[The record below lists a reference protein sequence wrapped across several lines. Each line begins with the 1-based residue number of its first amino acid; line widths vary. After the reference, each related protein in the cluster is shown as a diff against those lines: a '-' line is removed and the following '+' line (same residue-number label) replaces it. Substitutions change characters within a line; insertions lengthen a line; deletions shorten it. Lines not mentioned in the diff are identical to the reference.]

1 MLEAG
6 IIERAPHTNSY
17 VSPMRVVAKGK
28 DDFRLVI
35 DMRQANKA
43 IKRKYH
49 PIPMIENLLHKLDR
63 AKKFHCWISKVHI
76 TSNLADVTE
85 PLRRLTKSNESFRWE
100 QEQQKAFEEIK
111 RKLKE
116 ETVPHALFDSSLQC
130 KLYTDASGVGLGAV
144 LVQVQEDGTERAIMF
159 ASKSL
164 TKTEA
169 TYPQIHREALAMC
182 WAVEKFSY
190 YLLGREFTVVTDNK
204 ALKHIFNDEVMRT
217 EEDEELRLVMQA
229 VESERWSSN
238 LKYWKAFQNELT
250 VRNGILL
257 KGHQI
262 VLPETLRGQALRNAH
277 VAHAGCTA
285 VARDNPPEPMIRTFL
300 PHKPMDFV
308 AIDHWSAAIIT
319 SKLLIITDYYSRY
332 LWVIEVRDTT
342 SVETIKAY
350 YENNEDKYDK
360 LAGKLAKGVQFYNNE
375 RTHSS
380 TNTSPAELMF
390 GRRLRASLPIL
401 STDQLL
407 IDDDVREI
415 DTVNKHLGKEAAD
428 KRRQAKE
435 SEIEVGDTV
444 FMRARNT
451 DKLAARFNVEE
462 PCKIVKE
469 NRSNSSD

>member
-1 MLEAG
+1 M
-6 IIERAPHTNSY
+6 
-17 VSPMRVVAKGK
+17 
-28 DDFRLVI
+28 
-35 DMRQANKA
+35 
-43 IKRKYH
+43 
-49 PIPMIENLLHKLDR
+49 
-63 AKKFHCWISKVHI
+63 
-76 TSNLADVTE
+76 
-85 PLRRLTKSNESFRWE
+85 E

-169 TYPQIHREALAMC
+169 TYPQIHREALAIV
-182 WAVEKFSY
+182 WAAGSWRLAPFQFKAEHIS
-190 YLLGREFTVVTDNK
+190 GADNRV
-204 ALKHIFNDEVMRT
+204 AMHCQGYIFM
-217 EEDEELRLVMQA
+217 
-229 VESERWSSN
+229 
-238 LKYWKAFQNELT
+238 
-250 VRNGILL
+250 G
-257 KGHQI
+257 
-262 VLPETLRGQALRNAH
+262 
-277 VAHAGCTA
+277 
-285 VARDNPPEPMIRTFL
+285 
-300 PHKPMDFV
+300 
-308 AIDHWSAAIIT
+308 
-319 SKLLIITDYYSRY
+319 
-332 LWVIEVRDTT
+332 IEVRDTT
-342 SVETIKAY
+342 SVETIKACESVFNIFGKPALQFERTMGTAFY
-350 YENNEDKYDK
+350 TSKEFRDWCERSGIRLDFSVPLWPQHNGQAENNMKFINKIMRTTRVNMTNWREN
-360 LAGKLAKGVQFYNNE
+360 LAKGVQFYNNE

-462 PCKIVKE
+462 PCKIVKKTGATVVIETTKDGDEYRRNITAVKKNYNEYSMDQSKEETAVETEQQEEMQTE
-469 NRSNSSD
+469 NARGGEEAVRSLRDRTRIRAPQKLSLHIE